1 MLNLA
6 EVLMVVEE
14 KAGSATLIDNY
25 LLELGIKKYFFEA
38 NDIVKKNKQYKKFLE
53 NLPPETL
60 FCFQSNA
67 SKFVILIPLTSSHV
81 NAPVKVTE
89 SVWFYSENKKSA
101 KQSIHGF
108 YLGRAH
114 GMLATEDAG
123 LTRLNRDKN
132 VFSNIGKDISDAKQK
147 STESG
152 AAGLQT
158 FLKSAHNKADTVRD
172 ITKNELNFKSA
183 LSTNSYQNVLNSLKN
198 KSIDG
203 VERYIC
209 KSTDTVIQGTY
220 GNIIK
225 LTDEPVEST
234 KETDGDIAV
243 FTSKIDIV
251 AGLNKRLKA
260 KSVSN
265 SKQFIIDQSNKK
277 KKEETKEINV
287 RYYEED
293 ILPVLQL
300 DTHNESIKTPLT
312 FTQKTQKN
320 SDIVEKI
327 KLKDYSGLKKDSSKI
342 VVSENSGEIFSFI
355 SENSPRLDDI
365 DITLPTL
372 TSPNISSNIKPVDDK
387 EKNFNN
393 FYLASASF
401 SNNNIKSNFSNSASI
416 SAISE
421 NIVLTL
427 HDDAN
432 GIISILKPKAQDKI
446 PSHLTFTNLGNI
458 VLDAPAITI
467 GDSKRFNGLSNGK
480 TPRVFIGGSNVNSQS
495 LVLGEQ
501 LKEFITEINEVSK
514 KNLQETKFM
523 LEKTHNIFKLIHD
536 AINNAN
542 SAFDAT
548 FTSAAS
554 SLAGA
559 TAPPQIALQASTLFG
574 YVQAFSNI
582 LNTSLGEINSTITD
596 YEEKEIRN
604 SFNKQEELTNRLQ
617 EVTDNLDKILSTIAK
632 TL

>member
-14 KAGSATLIDNY
+14 KAGSASLIDNY

-38 NDIVKKNKQYKKFLE
+38 NDLIQKNKQYKKFLE

-60 FCFQSNA
+60 FCFQSNT

-81 NAPVKVTE
+81 NSPVKVTE
-89 SVWFYSENKKSA
+89 SVWFYSEGKKSA

-114 GMLATEDAG
+114 GMLATEDVG
-123 LTRLNRDKN
+123 LTRFNRDKN
-132 VFSNIGKDISDAKQK
+132 VFSNTGKDISDNKQK
-147 STESG
+147 SVDGG
-152 AAGLQT
+152 AQSLQT
-158 FLKSAHNKADTVRD
+158 FLKGAHNKADTIRD

-183 LSTNSYQNVLNSLKN
+183 LSTNAYQNVLNSLKN

-203 VERYIC
+203 VARYIC
-209 KSTDTVIQGTY
+209 KSTDTIIQGTY

-225 LTDEPVEST
+225 LTDEPVEAT
-234 KETDGDIAV
+234 KETDGDVSA
-243 FTSKIDIV
+243 FNSKIDIV
-251 AGLNKRLKA
+251 AGLNKRLRTKA
-260 KSVSN
+260 VPN
-265 SKQFIIDQSNKK
+265 SKQFVIDQSNKK
-277 KKEETKEINV
+277 KKEETKEVNV
-287 RYYEED
+287 RYYEDD
-293 ILPVLQL
+293 ILPMLQL
-300 DTHNESIKTPLT
+300 DTHNESIKTPLI

-320 SDIVEKI
+320 SNIVEKI
-327 KLKDYSGLKKDSSKI
+327 MLKEYSGFKKDSSKI
-342 VVSENSGEIFSFI
+342 IVSENSGEIFAFI
-355 SENSPRLDDI
+355 NENTPRLDDI

-372 TSPNISSNIKPVDDK
+372 TSPNISSNVKPVDDK

-393 FYLASASF
+393 FYLASSSF
-401 SNNNIKSNFSNSASI
+401 SNKVKNNFSNAASI
-416 SAISE
+416 SAVSE

-427 HDDAN
+427 HDDAS
-432 GIISILKPKAQDKI
+432 GIISILKPKAQDSI
-446 PSHLTFTNLGNI
+446 PSHLTLTNLGNI

-467 GDSKRFNGLSNGK
+467 GDAKRFSGLSNGK
-480 TPRVFIGGSNVNSQS
+480 TPRVFIGGSSVNSQS

-514 KNLQETKFM
+514 KNLQETKTM
-523 LEKTHNIFKLIHD
+523 LEKTHNIFKLIHKG
-536 AINNAN
+536 INDAN
-542 SAFDAT
+542 SAFDAS
-548 FTSAAS
+548 FTTAAS

-559 TAPPQIALQASTLFG
+559 TTPPQIALQASTLFG

-582 LNTSLGEINSTITD
+582 LNTTLGEINSKITD

-617 EVTDNLDKILSTIAK
+617 EVTNNLDKILSTIAK